1 MSVALERSDTPA
13 ETATPLISVAGLSAG
28 YALPGGGRR
37 EVLREVDLELAP
49 GELVAL
55 LGTNGSG
62 KTTLLRCLAG
72 TLAPDRGGITF
83 GGRRLPEWR
92 REELARRVAVLPQ
105 QVDLPG
111 GFRVAE
117 LVAMGRSPHAQRLFG
132 STAADERA
140 IERALRDADASE
152 LSDRWVEELS
162 GGERQRL
169 LVAMA
174 LAQEPDLLLLDEPTL
189 HLDLAHQ
196 VALLTAIRR
205 LRDQRG
211 MAVLAVLHDLNLA
224 AAFAPRAAILDG
236 GRVAADGPP
245 GEILTPEL
253 VRRVFGVPV
262 DEAWTSLGRRH
273 LALRDAWPGDAAPRA
288 GGLD

>member
-1 MSVALERSDTPA
+1 MTAVTVERHRPGA
-13 ETATPLISVAGLSAG
+13 RAAPLIAATALAAGFR
-28 YALPGGGRR
+28 LPGGGRR
-37 EVLREVDLELAP
+37 EVLRGVDLALEA

-72 TLAPDRGGITF
+72 TLTPSGGEISF
-83 GGRRLPEWR
+83 DGRPLAGWR
-92 REELARRVAVLPQ
+92 RDALARRVAVLPQ
-105 QVDLPG
+105 QLELPD

-117 LVAMGRSPHAQRLFG
+117 LVAMGRAPHARRLFG
-132 STAADERA
+132 STAEDERA
-140 IERALRDADASE
+140 IERALRDADAAD
-152 LSDRWVEELS
+152 LADRWLEELS

-196 VALLTAIRR
+196 VALLAAIRR

-211 MAVLAVLHDLNLA
+211 LTVLAVLHDLNLA
-224 AAFAPRAAILDG
+224 AAFAPRVAVLDE
-236 GRVAADGPP
+236 GRVVADGPP
-245 GEILTPEL
+245 AEVLSTDL
-253 VRRVFGVPV
+253 VRRVFGVQV
-262 DEAWTSLGRRH
+262 DEARTANGIRH
-273 LALRDAWPGDAAPRA
+273 LALR
-288 GGLD
+288 L